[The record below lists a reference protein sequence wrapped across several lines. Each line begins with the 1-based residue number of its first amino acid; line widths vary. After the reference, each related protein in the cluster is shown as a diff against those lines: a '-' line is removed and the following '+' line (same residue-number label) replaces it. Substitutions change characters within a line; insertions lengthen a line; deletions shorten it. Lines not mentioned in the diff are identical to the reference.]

1 MALKTIALTS
11 RHAKGET
18 VNVQTTL
25 ITAVTDAITAAGV
38 ANAVA
43 GAKADV
49 TTKLATVTAAVAA
62 VTANQP
68 TGAVVVTIDTS
79 LVTTKNKL
87 RELLDEA
94 YRHFADAQNI
104 LT

>member
-18 VNVQTTL
+18 VNSQAAL
-25 ITAVTDAITAAGV
+25 IVVID
-38 ANAVA
+38 
-43 GAKADV
+43 D
-49 TTKLATVTAAVAA
+49 AVAA
-62 VTANQP
+62 AETANASNDAETEIAAIQTAVDAMEANQP
-68 TGAVVVTIDTS
+68 TGAVVVTIDTD

-94 YRHFADAQNI
+94 YRHFADAQDI